1 MLKCEKKQNH
11 VKYSIKIR
19 KGKEMEDNKEKKNK
33 RNKQKTDTKM
43 VDINPAISIISLN
56 LILPYDSTLIFV
68 IYPNVVK
75 TYLHTKTS
83 TWMFTAVLFIVFKIE
98 NNQDALQ

>member
-19 KGKEMEDNKEKKNK
+19 KGKEMEDNKEKNK
-33 RNKQKTDTKM
+33 SNKQKTDTKM

-75 TYLHTKTS
+75 SYLHTKTS
-83 TWMFTAVLFIVFKIE
+83 TWMFIAVLFIVVKIE
-98 NNQDALQ
+98 NNQDVLQ